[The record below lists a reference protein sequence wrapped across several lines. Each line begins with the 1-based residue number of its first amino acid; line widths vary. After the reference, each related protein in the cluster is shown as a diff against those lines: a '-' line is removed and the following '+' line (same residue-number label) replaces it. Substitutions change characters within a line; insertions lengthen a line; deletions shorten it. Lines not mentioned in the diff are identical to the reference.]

1 MHGTFRLELLT
12 EQATGQTQG
21 PPLLFIHG
29 AFSGAW
35 QWAPNY
41 LPFFASRGWAVHA
54 LSLSGHGDSRG
65 HAGADNFS
73 IDDYVRDLHDVVAR
87 LPAEPVLIGHSM
99 GGMVVQK
106 YLEESS
112 APAAVLM
119 AAVPPQGLLPATFG
133 LAMQRPNV
141 LIDLNRLMSG
151 GAPHLASV
159 REGLFHQP
167 IDDAALMD
175 FLQHCQPE
183 SLRAIWDMSLFNL
196 PRPARMHRPPML
208 VVGAA
213 EDRIIPAGEVERT
226 AQTYGLS
233 AHIFPDMGHAM
244 MLEENWRGPAEL
256 IDRWLRETLL
266 T

>member
-1 MHGTFRLELLT
+1 MHGPAPLELLT
-12 EQATGQTQG
+12 AHATGDADR

-35 QWAPNY
+35 QWAPHY
-41 LPFFASRGWAVHA
+41 LPFFAGRGWTAHA
-54 LSLSGHGDSRG
+54 LSLSGHGRSRG
-65 HAGADNFS
+65 HAGQDNLS
-73 IDDYVRDLHDVVAR
+73 IDDYVRDLHDTVAR
-87 LPAEPVLIGHSM
+87 LAAAPVLIGHSM

-106 YLEESS
+106 YLEDSD
-112 APAAVLM
+112 APAVVLM
-119 AAVPPQGLLPATFG
+119 AAVPPHGLLPATFG

-141 LIDLNRLMSG
+141 LVELNRLMGG
-151 GAPHLASV
+151 GAPHLAGA
-159 REGLFHQP
+159 REALFHQP
-167 IDDAALMD
+167 ISDSALTD

-208 VVGAA
+208 IVGA
-213 EDRIIPAGEVERT
+213 EHDRLIPASEVERT
-226 AQTYGLS
+226 AHTYGVD

-244 MLEENWRGPAEL
+244 MLEENWRAPAEL
-256 IDRWLRETLL
+256 IERWLRETL